1 MARTK
6 LELEFNQIVQTSH
19 SSLLVPR
26 FVYFRSI
33 VMIKGENCQVK
44 MWYIFFFNSEPS
56 RNNLQLFWENVKNC
70 EMKNENW
77 LPAIFL

>member
-26 FVYFRSI
+26 FIYFRSI
-33 VMIKGENCQVK
+33 VMIKGETCEVNVI
-44 MWYIFFFNSEPS
+44 YFFLNSEPS
-56 RNNLQLFWENVKNC
+56 RNNLQLSWEK
-70 EMKNENW
+70 
-77 LPAIFL
+77 